1 MGSEIEQTRPASTTV
16 RSWLDNDRTREML
29 RDALAGWMDPATFA
43 AQCYLAARDPK
54 LAGCS
59 AESMFAAF
67 LRCAEMGLLPSTH
80 HRHVALIP
88 RKVRDRNGRDTGEIA
103 IDPMPQ
109 WQGFKALF
117 EREPEVQQTRAVLV
131 HTRDTFAIGVDGVP
145 VHTFDPLDPARLF
158 EHPAIATKANPPR
171 ECGLRGGYLV
181 VTFRDATRAPIYH
194 VVPAHK
200 IHANR
205 LCAGKQDVWVQWFE
219 EMCLKTIYRDAWAKR
234 AVPVSIEVGTR
245 MAAADAADNAALE
258 NEPNRRGP
266 RTIAAALA
274 PREIAAPATIAVTN
288 APVIDATPA
297 PEPTHEREPGEDDD
311 APSPLSPV
319 DEWRARVAA
328 YTTPQHVAASWA
340 AHRREFSDA
349 DIDTSREIALNRLHD
364 FASVKDPMTYLGE
377 ACAKHDAKAHGGAK

>member
-131 HTRDTFAIGVDGVP
+131 HTRDVFAIGVDGVP
-145 VHTFDPLDPARLF
+145 VQGNRDARCTDD
-158 EHPAIATKANPPR
+158 EPVRGAIAQVIGHQHAGAGRPGPA
-171 ECGLRGGYLV
+171 GGSV
-181 VTFRDATRAPIYH
+181 CRSAVRSSGWSTR
-194 VVPAHK
+194 
-200 IHANR
+200 
-205 LCAGKQDVWVQWFE
+205 
-219 EMCLKTIYRDAWAKR
+219 T
-234 AVPVSIEVGTR
+234 TR
-245 MAAADAADNAALE
+245 KCPKVNAA
-258 NEPNRRGP
+258 RSSC
-266 RTIAAALA
+266 AA
-274 PREIAAPATIAVTN
+274 R
-288 APVIDATPA
+288 
-297 PEPTHEREPGEDDD
+297 
-311 APSPLSPV
+311 S
-319 DEWRARVAA
+319 
-328 YTTPQHVAASWA
+328 
-340 AHRREFSDA
+340 
-349 DIDTSREIALNRLHD
+349 
-364 FASVKDPMTYLGE
+364 
-377 ACAKHDAKAHGGAK
+377 